1 MKDHLLTFA
10 VLILSGAVLT
20 AGTPVSLEIAARSG
34 WKKSA
39 ENHFAIQRT
48 ASSQGTSSLELKAPL
63 KPDTFYVIEWESRGT
78 LIDNDGQGQAILKL
92 EKTVFPGFE
101 VGKEWNF
108 HRNYFYSGKA
118 TTGTFTIYLRK
129 PGEQNLEIRNLKV
142 LELSP
147 DDYRNGFLFEFE
159 DDNTLPGFW
168 TRSWR
173 QKKFAAAIV
182 QSDFINGEKS
192 MKLSSDGSTEAS
204 ITSGVF
210 PVIAGARYRV
220 SFWARGSANGSLLFV
235 FNSNNQRLS
244 GNHPRSTFFANTA
257 PSKPSGR
264 STPSTSPIRPI
275 SENIRPPQSPWPTSS
290 SPQRFH
296 PFCWIISK
304 WSGSGIKNPP
314 NGGMKP
320 VLRSVPPPPLRS
332 AGLPENKKTKYS
344 EKLSASPP

>member
-34 WKKSA
+34 WRKSA

-48 ASSQGTSSLELKAPL
+48 ASSQGTSSLEFKTPL

-244 GNHPRSTFFANTA
+244 GNHPPINLLRKHCAIETVWKEYSFDVTYPTDLGKYPTAAIPMANFVLTSKI
-257 PSKPSGR
+257 PSVLLDHFKVER
-264 STPSTSPIRPI
+264 IR
-275 SENIRPPQSPWPTSS
+275 N
-290 SPQRFH
+290 
-296 PFCWIISK
+296 
-304 WSGSGIKNPP
+304 
-314 NGGMKP
+314 
-320 VLRSVPPPPLRS
+320 
-332 AGLPENKKTKYS
+332 
-344 EKLSASPP
+344 